1 MIILIHVLIA
11 LSSVLFSALSF
22 INPTRL
28 KLKTSYALIAS
39 TLISGTFLVV
49 SAQAS
54 LLRTCVSGLVFVT
67 ATSIVT
73 YFSRNKLASQSAV
86 KVANK

>member
-11 LSSVLFSALSF
+11 LSSIVSTAVSF
-22 INPTRL
+22 VSPSSK
-28 KLKTSYALIAS
+28 KLKTSYVLIAS
-39 TLISGTFLVV
+39 TLLSGIYLVA

-54 LLRTCVSGLVFVT
+54 LLRTCVSGLLFVT

-73 YFSRNKLASQSAV
+73 HYSRNKLSLLATQTSN
-86 KVANK
+86 NK